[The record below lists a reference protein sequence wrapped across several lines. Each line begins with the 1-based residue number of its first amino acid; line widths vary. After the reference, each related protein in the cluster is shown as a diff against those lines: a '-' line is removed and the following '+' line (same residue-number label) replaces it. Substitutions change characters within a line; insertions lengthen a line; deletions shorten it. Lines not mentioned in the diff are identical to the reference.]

1 MSYYETE
8 AETAPANSEHVFLAM
23 WDMLGLEYLMDVTAA
38 EQENIVNTLRGDPVR
53 HTNPIQMMIL
63 RARFNSQR
71 HYEIY
76 YFTSIMTEEEIR
88 YAFQECP
95 QTMVDAIR
103 THGEKVYSDRVQDHR
118 VLIR

>member
-1 MSYYETE
+1 MSYSETE
-8 AETAPANSEHVFLAM
+8 AEAAPANSEHVFLAM
-23 WDMLGLEYLMDVTAA
+23 WDMLGLEYLLDITVA
-38 EQENIVNTLRGDPVR
+38 EQENIVSILRGEPAR

-76 YFTSIMTEEEIR
+76 YFTSSMTEEEIR

-103 THGEKVYSDRVQDHR
+103 THGQQVYSDRVQDHQ

>member
-1 MSYYETE
+1 MNYSETE
-8 AETAPANSEHVFLAM
+8 PEAAPSNSEHVFLAM
-23 WDMLGLEYLMDVTAA
+23 WDILGLECLMDVTAA
-38 EQENIVNTLRGDPVR
+38 EQENIVNILRGEPAR

-76 YFTSIMTEEEIR
+76 YFTSSMTEEEIR

-103 THGEKVYSDRVQDHR
+103 THGQQVYSDRVQDHR
-118 VLIR
+118 VVIR